1 MKPCLIP
8 GPDGMVSISPNAGSK
23 AKNVNIVRGSV
34 FKLDSEL
41 NIKWMHSGN
50 AIGAHLSRQYHEQI

>member
-8 GPDGMVSISPNAGSK
+8 GPDGMVSISPNAGTK

-41 NIKWMHSGN
+41 NIKWMHFGN
-50 AIGAHLSRQYHEQI
+50 AIGAHLSR

>member
-8 GPDGMVSISPNAGSK
+8 GPDGMVSTSPNAGSK
-23 AKNVNIVRGSV
+23 IKNVNIVRGSV
-34 FKLDSEL
+34 FKLHSEL

-50 AIGAHLSRQYHEQI
+50 AIDAHLSR